1 MIIPV
6 QLHTKIRRKRSMV
19 SLTPL
24 IDIIFILLL
33 FFMLT
38 TQFNRLQG
46 TTIAV
51 EAGLS
56 STAATEENNTLQLLL
71 FPDGQISINDQP
83 PVAIKTQSFEQTIA
97 DALNA
102 DTRLVLNIDDAATLQ
117 QMTEL
122 LDTLHQLDVPEDSLK
137 VNL

>member
-1 MIIPV
+1 
-6 QLHTKIRRKRSMV
+6 
-19 SLTPL
+19 
-24 IDIIFILLL
+24 
-33 FFMLT
+33 MLT

-102 DTRLVLNIDDAATLQ
+102 DTRLVLNIDDATTLQ

-122 LDTLHQLDVPEDSLK
+122 LDNLHRLDVPEDRLK